1 MEDTLVLLHSGKI
14 NVFVASRRESTS
26 LNDDSFC
33 YENFALE
40 SEIVSHLLGN
50 RKLLPR
56 RKIVVVATLD
66 AILYSK
72 SARKFSKILDGRRD
86 TAQGS

>member
-1 MEDTLVLLHSGKI
+1 MEDTLVLLQSGKI
-14 NVFVASRRESTS
+14 NAFVASRRESMS
-26 LNDDSFC
+26 LNDDGFC

-50 RKLLPR
+50 RKLLLR

-66 AILYSK
+66 ASLYSE

-86 TAQGS
+86 TTQGS